1 MRGINESYGKK
12 VKYELDEKD
21 KELFKRMKKEAVSEN
36 ERRFFKEMEYR
47 QQYHLTTLDDLLPP
61 ENTETKIGFY
71 RFNTDGYMLL
81 VGRWENHVSEY
92 GTLNDLMFDEWEQI
106 EEINSPFHNMLEYL
120 RSIDYNGIDY
130 NADSDWE

>member
-1 MRGINESYGKK
+1 MEKK
-12 VKYELDEKD
+12 VKYELAEKD

-61 ENTETKIGFY
+61 ENTEAKIGFY
-71 RFNTDGYMLL
+71 RFDTDGYMLL